1 MRTDRWL
8 SQTAWCLSFLL
19 SQASVLLGLAFT
31 VGWTLAFT
39 LLLPS
44 RAVGWATRP
53 EVMLPIQPPLIGLV
67 LGGLGLLIARFGEQK
82 IAGYAVAGLVFNAV
96 PLVLA
101 LTLIVFRA
109 GR

>member
-19 SQASVLLGLAFT
+19 SQASVLLGVAFT

-44 RAVGWATRP
+44 RAGGWATRP
-53 EVMLPIQPPLIGLV
+53 EVLLPVEPPLIGLV
-67 LGGLGLLIARFGEQK
+67 LGGFGLLIALYGHHK
-82 IAGYAVAGLVFNAV
+82 VAGYAVAGLIFNAI

-101 LTLIVFRA
+101 LLLIFSRT
-109 GR
+109 GH